1 MLFLL
6 PKHGKLLYTLTV
18 MMIYLISAL
27 IDIEICKASNNIS
40 YKILAIFKRVTL
52 KERNGR
58 ERERERE
65 NFRTREGKYP
75 TVFRCQSYHMTT
87 SRTIWS

>member
-6 PKHGKLLYTLTV
+6 SKLGKLLYRLTV
-18 MMIYLISAL
+18 MMIHLISAL

-40 YKILAIFKRVTL
+40 YKILVIFESVTS
-52 KERNGR
+52 KERKR

-65 NFRTREGKYP
+65 NFRMREGKYP

>member
-1 MLFLL
+1 MM
-6 PKHGKLLYTLTV
+6 
-18 MMIYLISAL
+18 MMIRLISVL

-52 KERNGR
+52 KER

-65 NFRTREGKYP
+65 LQN
-75 TVFRCQSYHMTT
+75 
-87 SRTIWS
+87 

>member
-1 MLFLL
+1 M
-6 PKHGKLLYTLTV
+6 
-18 MMIYLISAL
+18 MMIRLISVL

-52 KERNGR
+52 KER

>member
-1 MLFLL
+1 MM
-6 PKHGKLLYTLTV
+6 
-18 MMIYLISAL
+18 MMIRLISVL

-52 KERNGR
+52 KER

>member
-6 PKHGKLLYTLTV
+6 PKLGKLLYRLTV
-18 MMIYLISAL
+18 MMIHLISAL

-40 YKILAIFKRVTL
+40 YKILAIFKRE
-52 KERNGR
+52 KER
-58 ERERERE
+58 EREAERE